1 MYFDG
6 SLNIDGAGAGILF
19 ISSTREQ
26 LRYVLR
32 LHFPASNNVAEYEA
46 CFHGLRIAI
55 ELGVKR
61 LLVYGDSALVINQL
75 NKDWDTTNE
84 KMDAYCKAI
93 HKLEGKFYGIK
104 YSHVVWDKNQAADAL
119 SKLGSSRAKVPHGL
133 FAQDLVKPSVSE
145 EENNV
150 VKKPPDQPLVATV
163 PSTKPPLTTPIADW

>member
-19 ISSTREQ
+19 ISPTREQ
-26 LRYVLR
+26 LWYVLR

-55 ELGVKR
+55 ELSVKR
-61 LLVYGDSALVINQL
+61 LLVYSDSALVINQL

-93 HKLEGKFYGIK
+93 CKLESKFYGIE

-119 SKLGSSRAKVPHGL
+119 SKLGLSRAKVPHGV
-133 FAQDLVKPSVSE
+133 FA
-145 EENNV
+145 
-150 VKKPPDQPLVATV
+150 
-163 PSTKPPLTTPIADW
+163 